1 MNTLASAA
9 SAPLSGPSRF
19 RVLGAA
25 GVAAL
30 GGFLFGFD
38 TAVISGTTGAL
49 KTLYGLTGNE
59 LGFTVASGLIGTI
72 LGSLLASAPSERFGR
87 RPVLRAVAL
96 LFLVASLGCGLAL
109 GWPMLVAARFLGGI
123 AVGAASVV
131 SPMYIAEISPAPWR
145 GRLVAVAQ
153 LNVVLGILVAY
164 LSNWGIAQL
173 ALPGELSWRW
183 MLGIQA
189 LPSALFFVLLY
200 TIPESPRWL
209 AKQGLVDAAGR
220 VLARLGHADPTAE
233 LAEIRASLAGE
244 SAAHRAPLFRRALA
258 LPVTATIL
266 VATFNQISG
275 INALIYYAADIFAM
289 AGSSRDSAL
298 LQSVAIGG
306 ANLLGCLLA
315 MTIIDR
321 VGRRPLLI
329 IGGIACALCLGGTAW
344 AFHQPVADGRL
355 LLSCLIGFIFFFSF
369 SQGAVIWVFI
379 SEIFPNTVRAKGQ
392 ALGSF
397 THWFW
402 AAVVSWS
409 FPIIAEHARVEVFVF
424 SAAMMALQAVLAWRL
439 MPETKGQSLE
449 QLGQRIAGH

>member
-1 MNTLASAA
+1 MTAIALA
-9 SAPLSGPSRF
+9 APLSGGARF

-49 KTLYGLTGNE
+49 KALYGLTGNE

-72 LGSLLASAPSERFGR
+72 LGSLLASAPSERYGR
-87 RPVLRAVAL
+87 RPVLRAVAV
-96 LFLVASLGCGLAL
+96 LFLVASLGCGLAV

-131 SPMYIAEISPAPWR
+131 SPMYIAEIAPAPWR

-153 LNVVLGILVAY
+153 LNVVLGILIAY
-164 LSNWGIAQL
+164 LSNWGIAHL
-173 ALPGELSWRW
+173 DLPGEQSWRW

-189 LPSALFFVLLY
+189 LPSALFFALLF

-220 VLARLGHADPTAE
+220 VLARLGHADPAAE
-233 LAEIRASLAGE
+233 LAEIRTSLTGE
-244 SAAHRAPLFRRALA
+244 TAAHRAPLFRRAHA
-258 LPVTATIL
+258 LPVAATIL
-266 VATFNQISG
+266 IATFNQISG

-289 AGSSRDSAL
+289 AGSSRDGAL

-315 MTIIDR
+315 MAIIDR

-329 IGGIACALCLGGTAW
+329 TGGLACALCLGGTAW

-355 LLSCLIGFIFFFSF
+355 LLGCLIGFIFFFSF

-379 SEIFPNTVRAKGQ
+379 SEIFPNRVRTQGQ
-392 ALGSF
+392 ALGSLV
-397 THWFW
+397 HWVW
-402 AAVVSWS
+402 AAAISWI
-409 FPIIAEHARVEVFVF
+409 FPVIASASGGHAFAF
-424 SAAMMALQAVLAWRL
+424 FALMMLLQAFLAWRY
-439 MPETKGQSLE
+439 MPETKGASLE
-449 QLGQRIAGH
+449 GIQRNLGIH